1 MIYLLIV
8 LCVIIIL
15 LLHHNL
21 SNKKKIQEIVKVL
34 DDIYSGNLD
43 RRLIADENSEMSS
56 LVYKINEIVI
66 KDKNKLS
73 EFNKAEKAYKKLVT
87 SLSHDIRTP
96 LSALIGYLEVLEK
109 DSMSYVEQLKFIRI
123 AKEKA
128 LNLSDYIQSLFEWL
142 KLESGEWTYD
152 FVHENICELT
162 RLILADWII
171 KLEESNID
179 FNFDIPEKALFILV
193 DKNAYDRII
202 NNLLA
207 NMIKHS
213 HANKLVVKITE
224 EISEVQITITDNGVG
239 IDEKELPFIFDRL
252 YKCDNSRTENSNGL
266 GLAITKELTIALNGT
281 INVISGYGKGTA
293 FKLRFPKNMMLGSK
307 EFLETL

>member
-193 DKNAYDRII
+193 DKNTYDRII

-293 FKLRFPKNMMLGSK
+293 FKLRFPKNMNK
-307 EFLETL
+307 A

>member
-1 MIYLLIV
+1 MIYLLIF
-8 LCVIIIL
+8 LCFIIIL
-15 LLHHNL
+15 LLQHNL
-21 SNKKKIQEIVKVL
+21 SNKKKIQEIVKIL

-43 RRLIADENSEMSS
+43 RRLVADENSEISS

-66 KDKNKLS
+66 KDKHKLS

-96 LSALIGYLEVLEK
+96 LSTLIGYLEVLEK
-109 DSMSYVEQLKFIRI
+109 DTMSYEEQQKFIQI

-128 LNLSDYIQSLFEWL
+128 LNLSAYIQSLFEWL

-152 FVHENICELT
+152 FKEENICELT
-162 RLILADWII
+162 RLVLADWII
-171 KLEESNID
+171 KFEGNNIN
-179 FNFDIPEKALFILV
+179 FNFDIPEKALFILI

-213 HANKLVVKITE
+213 HANKLVVQVTE
-224 EISEVQITITDNGVG
+224 EISEVQIAISDNGVG
-239 IDEKELPFIFDRL
+239 IDEAELPFIFDRL
-252 YKCDNSRTENSNGL
+252 YKCGTSRTENSNGL
-266 GLAITKELTIALNGT
+266 GLAITKELTIAHNGT
-281 INVISGYGKGTA
+281 INVISGYGKGTT
-293 FKLRFPKNMMLGSK
+293 FKLRFPKNMK
-307 EFLETL
+307 KA

>member
-1 MIYLLIV
+1 MIYQLIF
-8 LCVIIIL
+8 LCFIIIL

-21 SNKKKIQEIVKVL
+21 SNKKKIQEIVKIL

-43 RRLIADENSEMSS
+43 RRLVADENSEISS

-66 KDKNKLS
+66 KDKHKLS

-96 LSALIGYLEVLEK
+96 SSTLIGYLEVLEK
-109 DSMSYVEQLKFIRI
+109 DTMSYEEQQKFIQI

-128 LNLSDYIQSLFEWL
+128 LNLSAYIQSLFDWL

-152 FVHENICELT
+152 FKEENICELT
-162 RLILADWII
+162 RLVLADWII
-171 KLEESNID
+171 KFEGNNIN
-179 FNFDIPEKALFILV
+179 FNFDIPEKALFILI

-213 HANKLVVKITE
+213 HANKLMVQVTE
-224 EISEVQITITDNGVG
+224 EISEVQITISDNGVG
-239 IDEKELPFIFDRL
+239 IDEAELPFIFDRL
-252 YKCDNSRTENSNGL
+252 YKCDTSRTENSNGL
-266 GLAITKELTIALNGT
+266 GLAITKELTIAHNGT
-281 INVISGYGKGTA
+281 INVISGYGKGTT
-293 FKLRFPKNMMLGSK
+293 FKLRFPKNMK
-307 EFLETL
+307 KA

>member
-1 MIYLLIV
+1 MIYQLIF
-8 LCVIIIL
+8 LCFIIIL

-21 SNKKKIQEIVKVL
+21 SNKKKIQEIVKIL

-43 RRLIADENSEMSS
+43 RRLVADENSEISS

-66 KDKNKLS
+66 KDKHKLS

-96 LSALIGYLEVLEK
+96 LSTLIGYLEVLEK
-109 DSMSYVEQLKFIRI
+109 DTMSYEEQQKFIQI

-128 LNLSDYIQSLFEWL
+128 LNLSAYIQSLFEWL

-152 FVHENICELT
+152 FKEENICELT
-162 RLILADWII
+162 RLVLADWII
-171 KLEESNID
+171 KFEGNNIN
-179 FNFDIPEKALFILV
+179 FNFDIPEKALFILI

-213 HANKLVVKITE
+213 HANKLVVQVTE
-224 EISEVQITITDNGVG
+224 EISEVQIVISDNGVG
-239 IDEKELPFIFDRL
+239 IDEKDLPLIFGRL
-252 YKCDNSRTENSNGL
+252 YKCDTSRTENSNGL
-266 GLAITKELTIALNGT
+266 GLAITKELAIALNGT
-281 INVISGYGKGTA
+281 INVISSNGKGAT
-293 FKLRFPKNMMLGSK
+293 FILRFSKNMNK
-307 EFLETL
+307 A